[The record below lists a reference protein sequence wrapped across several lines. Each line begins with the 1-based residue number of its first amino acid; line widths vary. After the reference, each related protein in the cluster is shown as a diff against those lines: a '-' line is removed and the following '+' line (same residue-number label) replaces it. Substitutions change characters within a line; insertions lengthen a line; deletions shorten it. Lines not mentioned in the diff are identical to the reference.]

1 MTITHAEVAHVA
13 TLARLDISTEDA
25 TRYAEELSKILTLVA
40 QLNTL
45 PLDDPALDAFLDGAL
60 NDGVKTR
67 TDLPQQAVLTRPDVV
82 SKHYTRD
89 ALLKNAPE
97 EEEGFFRVPKILE
110 ENSN

>member
-1 MTITHAEVAHVA
+1 MTITHEAVAHVA
-13 TLARLDISTEDA
+13 TLARLDISAEDA
-25 TRYAEELSKILTLVA
+25 ARYAEELSKILTLVE

-45 PLDDPALDAFLDGAL
+45 PLDDPALDAFMDETMA
-60 NDGVKTR
+60 
-67 TDLPQQAVLTRPDVV
+67 TDIPQQAVLTRPDLAF
-82 SKHYTRD
+82 KHYTRE